1 MKERQPNTNDQR
13 TDSGKPF
20 RRLGLAYSQSIIKQ
34 THRALEGITNMAHT
48 MLRVVL
54 LAALCA
60 HIGAQDVTKVRRM
73 LVHFLLQNA
82 STS

>member
-1 MKERQPNTNDQR
+1 
-13 TDSGKPF
+13 
-20 RRLGLAYSQSIIKQ
+20 
-34 THRALEGITNMAHT
+34 MAHT

-73 LVHFLLQNA
+73 LAHFLLQNA